1 MSAPLREADPA
12 APDLAGVIDDRL
24 PAGLDA
30 ETAAHRGPSDLERL
44 KERGRWR
51 TTVAVMGPA
60 FVACIAYLDPGNFAT
75 NIAGGA
81 TYGYMLL
88 WVLLAAN
95 LMAMLIQNLSG
106 KIGIATGRNLAEL
119 CRMHFSRNVT
129 RGLWV
134 QAEIVAMATDL
145 AEFVGAAIALNLL
158 FGIPL
163 FAAGLIT
170 AVVSFGV
177 LALQRRGYRRFEV
190 AIAFLLGIILLGFLY
205 DTLKIGFVP
214 GEAAKGFIPSFDGGD
229 SVLLACGI
237 LGATVMPHVIY
248 LHSALTQDRIRPRGD
263 DEKRA
268 LLRFQRLDV
277 TIAMGIAGV
286 VNMSML
292 IIAASLFFQSPLN
305 GVDTIEGAYHGFDQL
320 VGPQAALAFAL
331 ALLASGLASSSVGT
345 YAGQV
350 VMQGFIGRQIPLTLR
365 RLITMAPALIVLAIG
380 VNPTDALV
388 MSQVVLSF
396 GIPFALVPLI
406 LLTRRPDVMGALV
419 NQRRTTI
426 TGWVVAGLI
435 ISLNLF
441 LLFQIIA
448 G

>member
-1 MSAPLREADPA
+1 MSAPLQEADPA
-12 APDLAGVIDDRL
+12 GPRATGVIDGL

-30 ETAAHRGPSDLERL
+30 ETAAHSGPSDLERIQ
-44 KERGRWR
+44 ERGRWR
-51 TTVAVMGPA
+51 TTLAVLGPA

-106 KIGIATGRNLAEL
+106 KIGIATGQNLPEL
-119 CRMHFSRNVT
+119 CRTYFPRKVT
-129 RGLWV
+129 GGLWV

-163 FAAGLIT
+163 FPAGLIT

-177 LALQRRGYRRFEV
+177 LGLQRRGYRRFEV

-248 LHSALTQDRIRPRGD
+248 LHSALTQNRIRPRND

-292 IIAASLFFQSPLN
+292 IIAASLFFESPLN
-305 GVDTIEGAYHGFDQL
+305 GVDTIEGAYQGFDQL
-320 VGPQAALAFAL
+320 VGPQAAFAFAL

-388 MSQVVLSF
+388 ISQVVLSF

-406 LLTRRPDVMGALV
+406 LLTRRTDIMGALV
-419 NQRRTTI
+419 NQRRTTL

-441 LLFQIIA
+441 LLFQIFT

>member
-1 MSAPLREADPA
+1 MSAPLREADTA
-12 APDLAGVIDDRL
+12 APDIAGLPAERL

-30 ETAAHRGPSDLERL
+30 ETAAHHGPSDLERI

-106 KIGIATGRNLAEL
+106 KIGIATGKNLPEL
-119 CRMHFSRNVT
+119 CRTHFSQNVT

-163 FAAGLIT
+163 FPAGLIT

-177 LALQRRGYRRFEV
+177 LGLQRRGYRRFEV

-248 LHSALTQDRIRPRGD
+248 LHSALTQNRIRPRND

-292 IIAASLFFQSPLN
+292 IIAASLFFESPLN

-365 RLITMAPALIVLAIG
+365 RVITMAPALIVLAIG

-406 LLTRRPDVMGALV
+406 LLTRRRDVMGTLV

-426 TGWVVAGLI
+426 TGWIVAGLI